1 MPPKL
6 AIVVRQKRVAELL
19 QKKSLTTF
27 NTQKANDK
35 ILQK

>member
-6 AIVVRQKRVAELL
+6 AIVVRQKGGAELSPI
-19 QKKSLTTF
+19 KKTLTTF

-35 ILQK
+35 IL

>member
-6 AIVVRQKRVAELL
+6 AIVVRQKEGQNSSPR
-19 QKKSLTTF
+19 KRHLTTF

-35 ILQK
+35 IL